1 MREAVFMAGRPSD
14 PGIPLPQVVLEQLAA
29 IPLDE
34 LMSTIDGLKS
44 GAVRLEIA
52 FVEGADA
59 DGAASGSAREASGEE
74 NRAMLLLFE
83 NELKRRRQ

>member
-1 MREAVFMAGRPSD
+1 MAAPPSD
-14 PGIPLPQVVLEQLAA
+14 PGIPLPEVVLEQLAA

-44 GAVRLEIA
+44 GAVKLEIA

-59 DGAASGSAREASGEE
+59 DGAASGSARAASWQE
-74 NRAMLLLFE
+74 NLAMLLLFE